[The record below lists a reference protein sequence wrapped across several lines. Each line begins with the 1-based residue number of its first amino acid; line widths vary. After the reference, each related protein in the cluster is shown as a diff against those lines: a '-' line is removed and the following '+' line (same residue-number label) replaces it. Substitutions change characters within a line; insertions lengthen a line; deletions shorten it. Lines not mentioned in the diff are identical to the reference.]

1 MNETK
6 KRVCSFINN
15 ILLLFYNLQYRKSYY
30 YRDCKTC
37 KSTYQYILRSFY
49 LLRLAQFSKT
59 ENRFA
64 ASKKPIPSVVPVSM
78 KVNIS
83 MRSK

>member
-37 KSTYQYILRSFY
+37 KSTYQYILRSFISCA
-49 LLRLAQFSKT
+49 LLNSPKRKIDL
-59 ENRFA
+59 A

>member
-30 YRDCKTC
+30 YHDFKN
-37 KSTYQYILRSFY
+37 SNITYQYILRSFY

-59 ENRFA
+59 ENRFG
-64 ASKKPIPSVVPVSM
+64 
-78 KVNIS
+78 
-83 MRSK
+83 RQ

>member
-6 KRVCSFINN
+6 KRVCQQYVESNSN
-15 ILLLFYNLQYRKSYY
+15 ILFYNLQYRKSYY

-59 ENRFA
+59 ENRFG
-64 ASKKPIPSVVPVSM
+64 
-78 KVNIS
+78 
-83 MRSK
+83 RQ